1 MTLSDTK
8 SSNNYL
14 KNIATFN
21 STDELV
27 LSDGVLWD
35 VRGRQVIHKFD
46 KFNNYVSGV
55 FHPSDLEIVINSEIV
70 SYQPCLA
77 RSTRTKSYLM
87 KNTERLITPRFIPYS

>member
-8 SSNNYL
+8 NSNNYL

-27 LSDGVLWD
+27 LNDGVLWD
-35 VRGRQVIHKFD
+35 VRDAKVIHKFD

-55 FHPSDLEIVINSEIV
+55 FHPSDLEIIINSEIV
-70 SYQPCLA
+70 SFYENSQC
-77 RSTRTKSYLM
+77 STVTTGGNL
-87 KNTERLITPRFIPYS
+87 N